1 MTSSQRQFTSN
12 NRHFANRRVPRVI
25 LEIESSRA
33 SGRSLLRGIAD
44 YARHRGPWSFYWE
57 PGGLEKSWPR
67 LKTLNADGIILRDV
81 ERVQEVIA
89 CGVPAVVIGHSKK
102 EVTGLVNVISDSA
115 AIGQMA
121 AEHLLHV
128 QLRQF
133 AFCGFDDK
141 PWSRLR
147 GQSFSARIREAGY
160 GTHFYR
166 LPRFRVAVSWHSER
180 LYMAEWLKSL
190 PKPIGVMACNDDRGQ
205 NVIEASKVAGLRVP
219 DEVAIIGA
227 DNDELVC
234 ELSDPPMSSVAINFE
249 RAGYESA
256 QVLDRL
262 MRGQAAANNT
272 ILVPAMHVSTRQSTD
287 LLLVSD
293 PQLAKALRFIR
304 EHARQAVGVAAV
316 AAAAGLSR
324 RVLEKRFRT
333 LLARSVLSELRRVRI
348 EQICRLLVETNQPI
362 SQIALALG
370 YENVEHIARYFRRER
385 KMTPLAFRK
394 QYGQA

>member
-1 MTSSQRQFTSN
+1 
-12 NRHFANRRVPRVI
+12 
-25 LEIESSRA
+25 
-33 SGRSLLRGIAD
+33 
-44 YARHRGPWSFYWE
+44 
-57 PGGLEKSWPR
+57 
-67 LKTLNADGIILRDV
+67 
-81 ERVQEVIA
+81 
-89 CGVPAVVIGHSKK
+89 
-102 EVTGLVNVISDSA
+102 
-115 AIGQMA
+115 
-121 AEHLLHV
+121 
-128 QLRQF
+128 
-133 AFCGFDDK
+133 
-141 PWSRLR
+141 
-147 GQSFSARIREAGY
+147 
-160 GTHFYR
+160 
-166 LPRFRVAVSWHSER
+166 
-180 LYMAEWLKSL
+180 
-190 PKPIGVMACNDDRGQ
+190 
-205 NVIEASKVAGLRVP
+205 VP

-272 ILVPAMHVSTRQSTD
+272 ILVPAMHVSARQSTD

>member
-256 QVLDRL
+256 QVLDQL

-272 ILVPAMHVSTRQSTD
+272 ILVPAMHVSARQSTD